1 MLLGRAVRARA
12 AAIWRGHL
20 LQVAAGGADG
30 VAMRAAVRMM
40 FLMNTLTTLVCVPL
54 LAAFAVLPAQAKQD
68 VPAAPQKQGLISDTP
83 ATKADKAV
91 QTIDA
96 FIAKQ
101 KIDTKKQGWRTPLN
115 EPPLLPLSA
124 DADYFWHM
132 ETAVGP
138 MKIRY
143 FHDTAP
149 MHVSSG
155 IYLARL
161 GYYDGL
167 NFHRIIPNFMA
178 QGGCPEGSGRGN
190 PGYFMEGEF
199 KGGRTHNKAGI
210 LSTAN
215 TGRPKSEGS
224 QFFITF
230 GPTHSLDGKY
240 TIWGEVVEG
249 QQVLK
254 ELAKLGSS
262 ANNGM
267 LDNGPKIVRTWIEV
281 VAKPKAETADVPKA
295 EGSDAKAETPTT
307 EKPKASKLKKGVV
320 RELSEG
326 KKGK

>member
-1 MLLGRAVRARA
+1 MTARN
-12 AAIWRGHL
+12 
-20 LQVAAGGADG
+20 
-30 VAMRAAVRMM
+30 RMM
-40 FLMNTLTTLVCVPL
+40 LGMKTLMTLVCVPL
-54 LAAFAVLPAQAKQD
+54 FAAATALPAQVKEEAPEAPKQAQEKAGD
-68 VPAAPQKQGLISDTP
+68 SK
-83 ATKADKAV
+83 ATKADAAI
-91 QTIDA
+91 QAMDA

-101 KIDTKKQGWRTPLN
+101 AVNTKKGGWRESLA
-115 EPPLLPLSA
+115 EPPQLTFTEG
-124 DADYFWHM
+124 ADYFWHM
-132 ETAVGP
+132 ETAVGT

-143 FHDTAP
+143 FADTAP

-167 NFHRIIPNFMA
+167 NFHRIIPGFMA
-178 QGGCPEGSGRGN
+178 QGGCPTGTGRGN
-190 PGYFMEGEF
+190 PGYFMAGEF

-224 QFFITF
+224 QFFLTF

-249 QQVLK
+249 QAVLK

-267 LDNGPKIVRTWIEV
+267 LKNGPKIKRTWIEV
-281 VAKPKAETADVPKA
+281 VAKPKAVDADA
-295 EGSDAKAETPTT
+295 DDAKKDSSEV
-307 EKPKASKLKKGVV
+307 KKLKKGVIK
-320 RELSEG
+320 ELSEG
-326 KKGK
+326 KNG